1 MSEAGNQPPLPLD
14 PTNEAA
20 SANGSMEEDALAFFS
35 LAGISGV
42 GESTLRQILGVFPRP
57 SAVLRLSDKDLAS
70 RLAKAHVRGHAE
82 IVHKLH
88 LEADGL
94 KRRALQ
100 RMEALRGE
108 GIEFLLP
115 HDNRYPES
123 LRNLSDKPRWLFVLG
138 DIDAVGQENL
148 VAVVGSRSVA
158 RESIDLARTL
168 SQYLAERGVGIV
180 GGLAEGID
188 EVAHETAL
196 DFGVPTIAVLG
207 HGINVTFPTRTAH
220 LRQAIID
227 QGGAIVS
234 EYLPGDSYASSRFV
248 QRNRI
253 QAGLSKAVCPVAA
266 NENSGTTHTY
276 RFAQKYKRIVFGV
289 RKDSAPKESGI
300 HKLLQSSGYPIFDLD
315 RSDDLE
321 ALDDLLADVLAKSR
335 QYRSTSAFARLLF
348 EFRRVAES
356 YPITQEQMDD
366 LVTELQRIWAEDR
379 GGG

>member
-20 SANGSMEEDALAFFS
+20 SANGSMEGDALAFFS

-123 LRNLSDKPRWLFVLG
+123 LRNLSDKPRWLFVRFC
-138 DIDAVGQENL
+138 QNSEREQ
-148 VAVVGSRSVA
+148 GS
-158 RESIDLARTL
+158 
-168 SQYLAERGVGIV
+168 IV
-180 GGLAEGID
+180 
-188 EVAHETAL
+188 
-196 DFGVPTIAVLG
+196 
-207 HGINVTFPTRTAH
+207 
-220 LRQAIID
+220 
-227 QGGAIVS
+227 
-234 EYLPGDSYASSRFV
+234 
-248 QRNRI
+248 
-253 QAGLSKAVCPVAA
+253 
-266 NENSGTTHTY
+266 
-276 RFAQKYKRIVFGV
+276 
-289 RKDSAPKESGI
+289 
-300 HKLLQSSGYPIFDLD
+300 
-315 RSDDLE
+315 
-321 ALDDLLADVLAKSR
+321 
-335 QYRSTSAFARLLF
+335 
-348 EFRRVAES
+348 
-356 YPITQEQMDD
+356 
-366 LVTELQRIWAEDR
+366 
-379 GGG
+379 